1 MDQVE
6 EIKQKIDIVD
16 LIGSYIKL
24 KKAGANYKA
33 SCPFHQ
39 EKDPSFI
46 VNPNRQIYKCFGC
59 QRSGDIYSFI
69 QEMEGVDFP
78 GALKILADR
87 AGVRLK
93 RIDKKHYDNTKKY
106 YEINELAAKFFEYI
120 LKKEKLGEKALT
132 YLKDERLLEDKI
144 IDKFRI
150 GYALN
155 AWDNLTKFLR
165 KKGFSQED
173 IIKAG
178 LAIKGKKNNSIY
190 DRFRG
195 RIMIPI
201 LNPADKVVGFT
212 SRILPDL
219 DDGKMGKYINSPE
232 TPIFNKSRTLF
243 GKNYANKKIRETGR
257 AIVVEGQFDV
267 ISSHQ
272 SGFTNTIATSGTAL
286 TKDQIGLIARVAEEI
301 IFAFDSDSA
310 GRQAT
315 DKGVE
320 LALATDLE
328 VKVALIPGKFGDVDD
343 VLRADPKLWE
353 KALKNSREV
362 LSYYYSR
369 LVPDKAK
376 DLSANRKKKIVKQ
389 FVGQVKKAK
398 DPIIEGDWLERLSED
413 LEIDDQFINQA
424 MDKYRQ
430 DEKEYRNDS
439 QEKAKQTKPADK
451 QKRIIGLVMTFKD
464 LFDSIKKELKPEL
477 IGDKQLREI
486 YQKFLKGEKLTD
498 SQRKLA
504 DSLVLEVEND
514 YPEQDSQIVQEEY
527 KQLLDRIK
535 AEANDKLKEEYA
547 QKINQAEKKG
557 DIKQVKK
564 LIKKFQDIIN

>member
-1 MDQVE
+1 
-6 EIKQKIDIVD
+6 
-16 LIGSYIKL
+16 
-24 KKAGANYKA
+24 
-33 SCPFHQ
+33 
-39 EKDPSFI
+39 
-46 VNPNRQIYKCFGC
+46 
-59 QRSGDIYSFI
+59 
-69 QEMEGVDFP
+69 MEGVDFP